1 VAVYIDELIN
11 TSTDETRLSAQGVL
25 ALIKDEYRLSAQ
37 GVLAL
42 VKDEYPHA
50 DIKTVSNALT
60 NLHRRNAITKYPS
73 CKGIRG
79 ALWGPILKEIK
90 PKPERQFNAKQVGE
104 AEIKPKPERQF
115 NAKQVGEAVITALIN
130 MKKRIKEQ
138 DERVDRLLN
147 TLSNREASWKTKEAD
162 FRSRI
167 VDQNKIIASLQAA

>member
-1 VAVYIDELIN
+1 MTEITRGEKVQFNKGVAVYIDELIN

-25 ALIKDEYRLSAQ
+25 ALIKDEY
-37 GVLAL
+37 
-42 VKDEYPHA
+42 PHA

-60 NLHRRNAITKYPS
+60 NLHRRNAITKHPS
-73 CKGIRG
+73 CKGIHG
-79 ALWGPILKEIK
+79 ALWGPILK
-90 PKPERQFNAKQVGE
+90 
-104 AEIKPKPERQF
+104 EIKPKPERQF

-167 VDQNKIIASLQAA
+167 VDQNKIIASLQALSEVANFTGEQDGKT